1 MCLRLSS
8 LAPALP
14 FRSPPPNLQPVAT
27 PGTPGP
33 RGLPLT
39 VSPPWMPTTTTRGGF
54 GLTRSHP
61 EIQQHVFKALARSQ
75 CIHRAE
81 VTVQPR
87 LTNLPFNKSSL
98 DCSVLTNPRPLTP
111 SQNHPRAA
119 ALSGCYSQG
128 PESTR
133 SQCVVLEASSA
144 GAHKGHAGPSGDPS
158 HVGRKPAALRI
169 RRPLCP
175 KDHFDLEGIKVR
187 FNR

>member
-1 MCLRLSS
+1 MK
-8 LAPALP
+8 
-14 FRSPPPNLQPVAT
+14 
-27 PGTPGP
+27 
-33 RGLPLT
+33 
-39 VSPPWMPTTTTRGGF
+39 VSPPWMPTTTARGGF

-61 EIQQHVFKALARSQ
+61 EIQQHIFKALACSQ

-87 LTNLPFNKSSL
+87 LTHLPFNKSSL
-98 DCSVLTNPRPLTP
+98 DCSALTDPRPQTP

-133 SQCVVLEASSA
+133 SPRVVLEASSA
-144 GAHKGHAGPSGDPS
+144 HKGHRGTSGDLPTRGAS
-158 HVGRKPAALRI
+158 PQCSDSSSADPP
-169 RRPLCP
+169 PLCP
-175 KDHFDLEGIKVR
+175 KEHFDLEGIKVR